1 MEHQTYVVRGMTCD
15 HCVNAVTDELR
26 SLAGVTAVEV
36 DLRVGDGSPVTVV
49 SDSPLDLADVS
60 AAVDEAGYELDA

>member
-1 MEHQTYVVRGMTCD
+1 MAHQTYVVRGMTCD